1 MHRSDTGGSGDPAS
15 AAASTDHAI
24 EAVDITKNYGKG
36 EVLHGVTYRVTAGTV
51 SALLGP
57 NGAGKTTLIE
67 ILEGHRGRTSGRL
80 SVLGLD
86 PGDRRDFAR
95 LRTRMSV
102 VLQQSMLE
110 PGLSVRDILR
120 RHASYY
126 PDPVGLDEILDQVDL
141 AEKRGALVK
150 SLSGGQLRRLDLAL
164 ALTGHPELLFLDEP
178 TTGLDPVSRRR
189 IRGLVAGL
197 RDSGTTVVL
206 TSHDLAEVQELADRV
221 HVIRDGSFLASG
233 TPDELVRASSAF
245 TVVEFADPGVDADR
259 LPEGASLVNGR
270 VRIHTDDQDAVVR
283 DVQAWAEQEKT
294 TISGLTIVPPTLD
307 DAYLAMLD
315 AGVEKSAV
323 GRPTAEKS
331 ASGEAAAEQAA
342 DGTATAGNPGTETTA
357 EQTTTAKTGAGTTT
371 SGKAE

>member
-1 MHRSDTGGSGDPAS
+1 MHPSDTAGPGGTAS
-15 AAASTDHAI
+15 AATSTDHAI
-24 EAVDITKNYGKG
+24 DASGITKDYGKG
-36 EVLHGVTYRVTAGTV
+36 DVLHGIDYRVPTGTV

-102 VLQQSMLE
+102 VLQQTVLE

-120 RHASYY
+120 RHASYH

-141 AEKRGALVK
+141 TAKRSALVK

-164 ALTGHPELLFLDEP
+164 ALTGRPELLFLDEP

-189 IRGLVAGL
+189 IRALVSGL

-221 HVIRDGSFLASG
+221 DVIRDGAFLATG
-233 TPDELVRASSAF
+233 TPDELVRSSSAF
-245 TVVEFADPGVDADR
+245 TVVEFADPGVAADR
-259 LPEGASLVNGR
+259 LPDGANLVNGR
-270 VRIHTDDQDAVVR
+270 VRIHTDDQDTVVR
-283 DVQAWAEQEKT
+283 DVQAWAEREKA

-315 AGVEKSAV
+315 AGAQK
-323 GRPTAEKS
+323 
-331 ASGEAAAEQAA
+331 
-342 DGTATAGNPGTETTA
+342 
-357 EQTTTAKTGAGTTT
+357 TT

>member
-1 MHRSDTGGSGDPAS
+1 MHPSDTGGSGDPAP
-15 AAASTDHAI
+15 AAADVPTEHAI
-24 EAVDITKNYGKG
+24 EAAGITKDYGKG
-36 EVLHGVTYRVTAGTV
+36 EVLHGIDYRVPTGTI

-86 PGDRRDFAR
+86 PGNRRDFAR

-126 PDPVGLDEILDQVDL
+126 PDPVGLDEILEQVDL

-164 ALTGHPELLFLDEP
+164 ALTGRPELLFLDEP

-197 RDSGTTVVL
+197 RDSGTTVIL

-221 HVIRDGSFLASG
+221 DVIRDGSFIASG
-233 TPDELVRASSAF
+233 TPDELVRSSSAF
-245 TVVEFADPGVDADR
+245 TVVEFADPGVGADR
-259 LPEGASLVNGR
+259 LPAGASLVNGR
-270 VRIHTDDQDAVVR
+270 VRIHTDDQDSVVR
-283 DVQAWAEQEKT
+283 DVQAWAEREKA

-315 AGVEKSAV
+315 AG
-323 GRPTAEKS
+323 AEK
-331 ASGEAAAEQAA
+331 
-342 DGTATAGNPGTETTA
+342 
-357 EQTTTAKTGAGTTT
+357 TT

>member
-1 MHRSDTGGSGDPAS
+1 MHPNPAS
-15 AAASTDHAI
+15 ADHAI
-24 EAVDITKNYGKG
+24 EAVGITKDYGKG
-36 EVLHGVTYRVTAGTV
+36 DVLHGIDYRVPAGTV

-86 PGDRRDFAR
+86 PGNRRDFAR

-126 PDPVGLDEILDQVDL
+126 PDPVGPDEILDQVDL
-141 AEKRGALVK
+141 TGKRRALVK

-164 ALTGHPELLFLDEP
+164 ALTGRPELLFLDEP

-189 IRGLVAGL
+189 IRALVAGL

-221 HVIRDGSFLASG
+221 DVIRDGSLLASG
-233 TPDELVRASSAF
+233 SPDELVRSSSAF
-245 TVVEFADPGVDADR
+245 TVVEFADPGVAADR
-259 LPEGASLVNGR
+259 LPEGAHLVNGR
-270 VRIHTDDQDAVVR
+270 VRIHTDDQDSVVR
-283 DVQAWAEQEKT
+283 DVQAWAERENT
-294 TISGLTIVPPTLD
+294 SVSGLTIVPPTLD

-315 AGVEKSAV
+315 AGPEKN
-323 GRPTAEKS
+323 
-331 ASGEAAAEQAA
+331 AA
-342 DGTATAGNPGTETTA
+342 
-357 EQTTTAKTGAGTTT
+357 AKTGAWTNTPGR
-371 SGKAE
+371 AE